1 MRLSGWFLRSTL
13 IGSAVLVILLVA
25 APVAFA
31 AAGGQA
37 AAANAHLPFLFAA
50 YAVAWLFFFG
60 YTFWASRKQFDLE
73 RQVHELRKQ
82 FSGESK

>member
-1 MRLSGWFLRSTL
+1 MRSSGRFLRSTL
-13 IGSAVLVILLVA
+13 IGLAVFVILPIV

-31 AAGGQA
+31 ATSGQA
-37 AAANAHLPFLFAA
+37 TAAPAHLPFLFAA

-60 YTFWASRKQFDLE
+60 YTYWASRKQFDLE

-82 FSGESK
+82 LSGGSK